1 MTARRPLVRVGGRNR
16 QLPAGDTV
24 PASAIPEVVAGQTH
38 GAALKSTPVD
48 ADEIPWIDSA
58 ASWVLA
64 KLDFG
69 VLKSAVLAWVVSQD
83 NNWAGKN
90 VFQQD
95 LLIEGETGPEVD
107 LGIRAYGRAPVL
119 HGYLANGTKA
129 SPSATTINQLVLGV
143 GGRSWTGTKWSEH
156 STAAIHFATTEN
168 HSDTAQGTN
177 VAILATPIGLG
188 YADRVK
194 VAEFNGDGDIINSR
208 GITQRKVNSGERS
221 RGIEI
226 YREGN
231 TAEFSMVST
240 AAVPYASLFRGYS
253 VGGSA
258 TGGYSATVSGQ
269 GTGYA
274 LCGHDGSG
282 FVGAKALIGLHAGA
296 NWTTT
301 STPTRIEFQTT
312 VTGSTVRATRLVVD
326 EAGNLVVSTGMLG
339 YANSALDVVTQTT
352 SKTAPV
358 TINKRSGVIVTHN
371 SELAGGASVL
381 FRVSNTFATPGTH
394 IVLTLTNSSGS
405 VDASI
410 YRVEPILDETSAGF
424 YVLLTNESSSAMVQ
438 AVRFKFILFGVPAT

>member
-64 KLDFG
+64 KLNFG
-69 VLKSAVLAWVVSQD
+69 VLKSAVLAWAVSQD

-208 GITQRKVNSGERS
+208 GVTQRKVNSGERS

-240 AAVPYASLFRGYS
+240 ATVPYASLFRGYS

-258 TGGYSATVSGQ
+258 AGGYSATVSGQ

-312 VTGSTVRATRLVVD
+312 VTGSTVRILRFVID
-326 EAGNLVVSTGMLG
+326 EAGNAVATTGLVG
-339 YANSALDVVTQTT
+339 YTAGSGDVVTQAT
-352 SKTAPV
+352 SKTTSV
-358 TINKRSGVIVTHN
+358 TINRQNGSIVMN
-371 SELAGGASVL
+371 NAALAAGAQVL
-381 FRVSNTFATPGTH
+381 FKVANSFVGVADH
-394 IVLTLTNSSGS
+394 VLLTLTNSNGTIDTSQYQCWA
-405 VDASI
+405 VIDM
-410 YRVEPILDETSAGF
+410 TSAGF
-424 YVLLTNESSSAMVQ
+424 YVVLRNISGGSLSQ
-438 AVRFKFILFGVPAT
+438 AVRLNFVVFKGSAS

>member
-1 MTARRPLVRVGGRNR
+1 M
-16 QLPAGDTV
+16 DSS
-24 PASAIPEVVAGQTH
+24 SAWGLKKISISI
-38 GAALKSTPVD
+38 LKSL
-48 ADEIPWIDSA
+48 II
-58 ASWVLA
+58 
-64 KLDFG
+64 
-69 VLKSAVLAWVVSQD
+69 AWVVSRD
-83 NNWAGKN
+83 NSWTGSN
-90 VFQQD
+90 VFQKNTYV
-95 LLIEGETGPEVD
+95 EGETGPEVD

-143 GGRSWTGTKWSEH
+143 GGRSWTGTQWSEH

-177 VAILATPIGLG
+177 VAILATPIGSG

-208 GITQRKVNSGERS
+208 GITQRKINSGERG

-226 YREGN
+226 YREGG

-240 AAVPYASLFRGYS
+240 SSVPYASLCRGYS

-258 TGGYSATVSGQ
+258 AGGYSATVSGQ

-274 LCGHDGSG
+274 LCGHDGTG
-282 FVGAKALIGLHAGA
+282 FVGAKAIVGLHAGA

-312 VTGSTVRATRLVVD
+312 VTGSTARATRLAVD
-326 EAGNLVVSTGMLG
+326 EVGNVVVATGMLG

-352 SKTAPV
+352 SKTEPV
-358 TINKRSGVIVTHN
+358 AINKRSGVIVTHPA
-371 SELAGGASVL
+371 ELAGGASAL

-405 VDASI
+405 VDSSI
-410 YRVEPILDETSAGF
+410 YRVKPILDETSAGF

>member
-1 MTARRPLVRVGGRNR
+1 MTVRRPLVRVSGRNR
-16 QLPAGDTV
+16 QLPAGDTL
-24 PASAIPEVVAGQTH
+24 PASAIPEVVAGPTH
-38 GAALKSTPVD
+38 GATLKSTPAD

-58 ASWVLA
+58 ASWVLG
-64 KLDFG
+64 KLNFG
-69 VLKSAVLAWVVSQD
+69 VLKSAVLAWAVSQD

-95 LLIEGETGPEVD
+95 LLVESETGPEVD

-129 SPSATTINQLVLGV
+129 APSAATINQLVLGV
-143 GGRSWTGTKWSEH
+143 GGRSWTGTKWSDH

-177 VAILATPIGLG
+177 VAILATPIGSG

-258 TGGYSATVSGQ
+258 AGGYSATVSGQ

-274 LCGHDGSG
+274 LCGHDGTG

-312 VTGSTVRATRLVVD
+312 VTGSTARATRLVVD
-326 EAGNLVVSTGMLG
+326 ESGNVVVSSGMLG
-339 YANSALDVVTQTT
+339 YANSVGDVVTQTT
-352 SKTAPV
+352 SKATPV
-358 TINKRSGVIVTHN
+358 TINKRCGYIVTHN
-371 SELAGGASVL
+371 ASLAAGAKVL
-381 FRVSNTFATPGTH
+381 FRVSNTFALPGTH
-394 IVLTLTNSSGS
+394 IILTLTNSSGTIDSS
-405 VDASI
+405 V
-410 YRVEPILDETSAGF
+410 YRVQPILDETAAGF
-424 YVLLTNESSSAMVQ
+424 YVALTNESSGPLSQ
-438 AVRFKFILFGVPAT
+438 AVKIEFILLGVSAT